1 MGADLTAGVARID
14 ITPPVGFRMMGA
26 MRRTEGSVGIES
38 RLLATTLALAVEGES
53 KVVLVDCDLIGF
65 DVPLSN
71 RIRQAI
77 AERVGTS
84 ASCVIVGCTH
94 THNGPCTVR
103 GTLGGVHDVP
113 IGDPTE
119 PARLDAYIE
128 NLIGQLAG
136 IAEQADGLR
145 VSARIGSGRGE
156 ASVAINR
163 EEVAD
168 DGRVLVGRNPD
179 GTTDHSVD
187 VVRVDDTKGNPIAV
201 LVGYAAHPVVMGYN
215 SCHLSQDYPGV
226 VRRILEGASGATCL
240 FFTGAAGNQAL
251 LSFLQD
257 DWGEKER
264 IGGAVAGAAIQAFFE
279 IETRP
284 HDVVRTVGASLS
296 SVAFY
301 EKQFRQGPTHTV
313 FTTASRQATVP
324 LQPFPSLAEAEATL
338 AESRQTVSRLQR
350 EGAPTIQTYPAQLV
364 VRWAQGVVDKLRA
377 GVTSEELSFE
387 IVGLRI
393 DDIAL
398 VAMPGEPFVEIGLA
412 VKERSQASHTLFA
425 GYCNGVITYWP
436 TAATVAQGGMA
447 VDSATKAYNIPTP
460 PVAETV
466 DIIVGAFAEL
476 LADLGL

>member
-1 MGADLTAGVARID
+1 
-14 ITPPVGFRMMGA
+14 MMGA

-38 RLLATTLALAVEGES
+38 SLLATTLALAVEGEG

-65 DVPLSN
+65 DVPLSD
-71 RIRQAI
+71 RIRQVI

-84 ASCVIVGCTH
+84 ANCVIVGCTH

-113 IGDPTE
+113 VGDPTE

-128 NLIGQLAG
+128 NLVGQLAG

-145 VSARIGSGRGE
+145 QPARIGAGRGE

-187 VVRVDDTKGNPIAV
+187 VVRVDDTEGNPIAV

-215 SCHLSQDYPGV
+215 SYHLSQDYPGV

-264 IGGAVAGAAIQAFFE
+264 IGGAVAGAAIQAFF
-279 IETRP
+279 
-284 HDVVRTVGASLS
+284 GCSL
-296 SVAFY
+296 
-301 EKQFRQGPTHTV
+301 V
-313 FTTASRQATVP
+313 FTLPFSGLLWAWSAGDTSSRKHP
-324 LQPFPSLAEAEATL
+324 
-338 AESRQTVSRLQR
+338 
-350 EGAPTIQTYPAQLV
+350 
-364 VRWAQGVVDKLRA
+364 
-377 GVTSEELSFE
+377 
-387 IVGLRI
+387 
-393 DDIAL
+393 IAL
-398 VAMPGEPFVEIGLA
+398 IAPGL
-412 VKERSQASHTLFA
+412 
-425 GYCNGVITYWP
+425 
-436 TAATVAQGGMA
+436 
-447 VDSATKAYNIPTP
+447 
-460 PVAETV
+460 
-466 DIIVGAFAEL
+466 VG
-476 LADLGL
+476 